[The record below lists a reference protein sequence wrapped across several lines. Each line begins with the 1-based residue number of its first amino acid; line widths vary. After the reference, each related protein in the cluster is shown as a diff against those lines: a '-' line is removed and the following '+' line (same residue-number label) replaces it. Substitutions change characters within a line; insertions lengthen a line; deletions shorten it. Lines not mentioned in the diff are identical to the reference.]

1 MVDRAANRMDNPAT
15 DRAVASGRALA
26 AAIGA
31 LESGGFVPA
40 LLAWLQAVA
49 APDSV
54 ICLGFGPD
62 GPPVVLFRQAQD
74 ARVFARLEAAY
85 LGGAYLLDPFH
96 TLHLGRAATGVYQ
109 LRDVAP
115 DAFARSRYHE
125 EYYRDTTLLDE
136 IVFLARPVGDVTV
149 MLCLGR
155 DAASGR
161 AFDAADSAACRAA
174 APVVVALAE
183 RHWRG
188 GGEMRSLHGAGGED
202 AGDVAGGLMAS
213 ALRRGIRL
221 SRRQAEVALLILRG
235 HSTPSIGLALGVSPQ
250 TVKVFRRQLYAR
262 CGLSSQAE
270 LFALMLPLLAAPAS
284 ASPVRVDSP

>member
-1 MVDRAANRMDNPAT
+1 MQ
-15 DRAVASGRALA
+15 GKALA
-26 AAIGA
+26 AVVRA
-31 LESGGFVPA
+31 LGGTGFEAA
-40 LLAWLQAVA
+40 LQDWLGAVA

-54 ICLGFGPD
+54 LGLAFGAD
-62 GPPVVLFRQAQD
+62 GPPVVLMRQSRE

-96 TLHLGRAATGVYQ
+96 ALHLRRAAAGVYR

-115 DAFARSRYHE
+115 DAFGRSRYHD

-136 IVFLARPVGDVTV
+136 IVFVARPAEAVTV

-155 DAASGR
+155 DAASGE
-161 AFDAADSAACRAA
+161 AFGASEVAACEAV

-183 RHWRG
+183 RHWQGLAVTGSG
-188 GGEMRSLHGAGGED
+188 GG
-202 AGDVAGGLMAS
+202 AGDVAA
-213 ALRRGIRL
+213 ALIAAAGARGIGL

-235 HSTPSIGLALGVSPQ
+235 HSTTSIGLALGVSPQ

-262 CGLSSQAE
+262 CGLSSQGE
-270 LFALMLPLLAAPAS
+270 LFALMLPLLAGQVSVAARTGRTAPS
-284 ASPVRVDSP
+284 ST

>member
-1 MVDRAANRMDNPAT
+1 MQGEALAGVI
-15 DRAVASGRALA
+15 RALA
-26 AAIGA
+26 TEAFDDA
-31 LESGGFVPA
+31 LQ
-40 LLAWLQAVA
+40 AWLRAIA

-54 ICLGFGPD
+54 IGLAFGAD
-62 GPPVVLFRQAQD
+62 GPPQVLFRHARE

-85 LGGAYLLDPFH
+85 LAGAYLLDPFH
-96 TLHLGRAATGVYQ
+96 ALHLGRAAAGVYR
-109 LRDVAP
+109 LADVAP

-136 IVFLARPVGDVTV
+136 IVFLARPVEGVTL

-155 DAASGR
+155 DAGSG
-161 AFDAADSAACRAA
+161 AGFSAADWAACRMA
-174 APVVVALAE
+174 APVIVACAE
-183 RHWRG
+183 RQWRDLAP
-188 GGEMRSLHGAGGED
+188 EPRD
-202 AGDVAGGLMAS
+202 AGDVAAALMA
-213 ALRRGIRL
+213 AAAGQGIRL

-270 LFALMLPLLAAPAS
+270 LFALMLPLLAGPVLEGAVGSGVSS
-284 ASPVRVDSP
+284 AVSSAAR